1 MTSHRMLVRIG
12 AAWGLLLFAGV
23 GWSLAAGENA
33 NAAALEAPEPVT
45 EELRD
50 PFVPVNYTPQ
60 PAAAVA
66 QAQAQGAAAAP
77 QKPRRFSE
85 LSTAERARVRAGLR
99 IGGILRRGTNYVAL
113 VNGELVHKGD
123 RLTAS
128 YEGAIFAFQVKDIL
142 EKNLLMEPADQEAD
156 LAPTGER

>member
-1 MTSHRMLVRIG
+1 MTRHRMLARVG
-12 AAWGLLLFAGV
+12 AAWGLLLVTGV
-23 GWSLAAGENA
+23 GWSPAAGKNA
-33 NAAALEAPEPVT
+33 DAAAQEAPGPAA

-50 PFVPVNYTPQ
+50 PFVPVNFTPQ

-66 QAQAQGAAAAP
+66 KAQGGATVP
-77 QKPRRFSE
+77 QKPRRFAE

-99 IGGILRRGTNYVAL
+99 IGGILRRGSNYVAL

-128 YEGAIFAFQVKDIL
+128 YEGAIFAFQVTDIS
-142 EKNLLMEPADQEAD
+142 EKNLLMEPADQKAD